1 MGIGW
6 IRRKLKLTGYDGGW
20 NELEKWFDREPEVD
34 GRGTMSEC
42 SRTFWRYWT
51 EMPESGGAYEEVDE
65 GLGEM
70 MLEHWSNYLWEDY
83 EEAKEKV
90 KETVDGEEGFEAERE
105 ADAEEEESG
114 NEEEDTEEDDEP
126 GEEDVME
133 EEDDENGADEGDD
146 EEDDEPS
153 EKDIEEAEEDENGIE
168 EEEEEHG
175 GVFINKDNGEEMG
188 DKERL
193 VVEADSMKEE
203 YKEEDGDEDGEK
215 EESSWEGAATVDGE
229 KKEKE
234 RKRLTM
240 TGVG

>member
-6 IRRKLKLTGYDGGW
+6 IRRQLKLTGYDGGW
-20 NELEKWFDREPEVD
+20 DDLEKWFDREPEVD

-114 NEEEDTEEDDEP
+114 NEEERKSSRNIWRISLHRNKSEITATWANP
-126 GEEDVME
+126 GQ
-133 EEDDENGADEGDD
+133 
-146 EEDDEPS
+146 
-153 EKDIEEAEEDENGIE
+153 ILEASL
-168 EEEEEHG
+168 
-175 GVFINKDNGEEMG
+175 VFILVHSPCLVTTQEETHPGCKMAFI
-188 DKERL
+188 L
-193 VVEADSMKEE
+193 
-203 YKEEDGDEDGEK
+203 
-215 EESSWEGAATVDGE
+215 
-229 KKEKE
+229 
-234 RKRLTM
+234 LH
-240 TGVG
+240 